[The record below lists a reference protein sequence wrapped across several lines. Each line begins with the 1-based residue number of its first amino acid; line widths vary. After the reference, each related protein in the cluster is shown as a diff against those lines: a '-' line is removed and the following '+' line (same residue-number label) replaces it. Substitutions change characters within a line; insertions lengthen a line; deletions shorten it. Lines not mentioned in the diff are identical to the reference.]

1 MEQKEELLFSI
12 LRSTDIIHEFIK
24 AIIWMVV
31 DFLQNYLG
39 AKKYNM
45 NLSNICLLYTSD
57 AADDYLTV

>member
-45 NLSNICLLYTSD
+45 NLSNIEGSLRMCNRIERQES
-57 AADDYLTV
+57 